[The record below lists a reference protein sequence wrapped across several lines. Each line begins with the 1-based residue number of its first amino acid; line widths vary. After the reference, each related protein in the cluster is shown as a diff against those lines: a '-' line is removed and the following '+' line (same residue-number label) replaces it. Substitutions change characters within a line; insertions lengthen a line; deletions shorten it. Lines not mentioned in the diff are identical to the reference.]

1 MALFWYWCMLMVAL
15 QHKWRFFYV
24 HLLDT
29 NEFGPFSWRVFSI
42 RVFFH
47 GHWRLTREGTIYSTL
62 PLPSAHEHSDIYF
75 APFHVRWL
83 SQISNCTACIFR
95 AATWLVLPP
104 YRTTIWLINDVMLIF
119 VCLLVELS
127 QGFCY
132 SYLTQET
139 GGLKLAST
147 IILVLQANQLTKC
160 ASHTP
165 SIVCIWNI
173 TKCQYNKCIK
183 IKINLFL

>member
-1 MALFWYWCMLMVAL
+1 MCIYWTQTSLD
-15 QHKWRFFYV
+15 RFHEGFF
-24 HLLDT
+24 LL
-29 NEFGPFSWRVFSI
+29 GFSFTATDDSQDGR
-42 RVFFH
+42 
-47 GHWRLTREGTIYSTL
+47 GREGTIYSTL

-75 APFHVRWL
+75 ATFHVRWL
-83 SQISNCTACIFR
+83 SHISNCTACIFR

>member
-75 APFHVRWL
+75 ATFHVRWL
-83 SQISNCTACIFR
+83 SHISNRTACIFR
-95 AATWLVLPP
+95 AATWLDLPP
-104 YRTTIWLINDVMLIF
+104 YRITIWLINDVMLF
-119 VCLLVELS
+119 VYLLSWVKVFVTAI
-127 QGFCY
+127 GNRW
-132 SYLTQET
+132 TQTRIDYHPRITSKPTNE
-139 GGLKLAST
+139 
-147 IILVLQANQLTKC
+147 
-160 ASHTP
+160 
-165 SIVCIWNI
+165 VC
-173 TKCQYNKCIK
+173 
-183 IKINLFL
+183 